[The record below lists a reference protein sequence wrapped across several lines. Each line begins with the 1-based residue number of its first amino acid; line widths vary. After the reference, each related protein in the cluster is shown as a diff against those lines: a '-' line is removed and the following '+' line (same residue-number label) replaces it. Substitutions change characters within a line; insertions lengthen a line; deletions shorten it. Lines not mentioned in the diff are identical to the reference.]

1 MNNLFKCGVYMIQNC
16 EDVVIAIKE
25 FLKKENLSKY
35 GNYSLAERYGTADVG
50 VNINLSID
58 ISHVDN
64 FAELLGELSAIDS
77 PISNDGYTGI
87 DVLINNDAEMTS
99 FIMCMGWIID
109 DEKYKK
115 VFYNKV
121 KDMCDFNKVK
131 EVVDK
136 IIKLESLGFTVHLVY
151 STFMREEY
159 EKAKARFQ
167 KEKEEDLEGHYTI
180 NDYPMVSESNT

>member
-64 FAELLGELSAIDS
+64 FAELL
-77 PISNDGYTGI
+77 
-87 DVLINNDAEMTS
+87 AEMTS

-109 DEKYKK
+109 DEEYKK

-159 EKAKARFQ
+159 EKAQARFQ
-167 KEKEEDLEGHYTI
+167 KEREEDLEGHYTI